1 MNGDRSELSDKI
13 RQMSDEELLKML
25 RDDTRQ
31 YRPDAIEMAK
41 AEFAKR
47 GLVLFPS
54 ARDVK
59 CAKCGQ
65 PMEEGFMPDFAQYQ
79 LVQPLTWVE
88 GKPDHSFWTGARIGD
103 KRQLNVTAYR
113 CTACGYLEF
122 YAAEDE
128 SA

>member
-1 MNGDRSELSDKI
+1 MNGDYELNESI

-25 RDDTRQ
+25 RDEVRQ
-31 YRPDAIEMAK
+31 YRPEAIELAK
-41 AEFAKR
+41 EEFASR

-54 ARDVK
+54 TKDVG

-65 PMEEGFMPDFAQYQ
+65 AMEEGFMPDFAHYQ
-79 LVQPLTWVE
+79 LVRPVTWVE
-88 GKPDHSFWTGARIGD
+88 GKPDHSFWTGTSIGD

-122 YAAEDE
+122 YAREDE
-128 SA
+128 SS